1 MQIPAYLKKG
11 DTVAIIATARKISEE
26 EIKPAIALRVR
37 MINVL
42 PICNGL

>member
-26 EIKPAIALRVR
+26 EINLWVERDMWGAFV
-37 MINVL
+37 
-42 PICNGL
+42 